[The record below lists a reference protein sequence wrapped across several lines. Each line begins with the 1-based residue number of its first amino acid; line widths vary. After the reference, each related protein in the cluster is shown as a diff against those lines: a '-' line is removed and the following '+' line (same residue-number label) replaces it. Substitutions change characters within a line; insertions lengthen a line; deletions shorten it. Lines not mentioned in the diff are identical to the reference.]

1 MRSIIFIFL
10 LTIDSFF
17 FARALVLSEVMSN
30 PIGDDGGR
38 EWIEIYNPTDS
49 DIDIAGMTV
58 SIKGG
63 APIFT
68 APVSGGTTLTPHMF
82 GIIASTVSGQTKFLL
97 DYPSYNGLL
106 LKSSISLVNTGITS
120 ISLGL
125 HGSVADSIPSY
136 TAAKEG
142 STYSL
147 IEGVFV
153 AGAPTPGADNVQS
166 TSGTD
171 STSTTTNQSGNQV
184 TLSQMSSPS
193 ADIVLFLP
201 FEKTV
206 VAGAPALFSTQGMTR
221 AGKPLDNMS
230 YLWSFGEG
238 GQGTGS
244 STLYR
249 YLYPGRY
256 ILQVEGGNGLV
267 LGIGRMIVNVVAPD
281 ISITPIEQGK
291 YGNYIDITNPNSY
304 DLDISGW
311 KMSLDGA
318 LFSFPKN
325 TLLGTG
331 STHFSGI
338 AMGFASTTISTST
351 VIKLLFPTMEE
362 VVRIIQGT
370 TTEMSPQNTVDIVKN
385 STKLV
390 PTKVVQKIEIRQR
403 ITKDIIQQKTK
414 ATSTVVLVDHVGKKD
429 VRLASFFKSL
439 FGR

>member
-1 MRSIIFIFL
+1 MRSIIIISL
-10 LTIDSFF
+10 LIINSFF
-17 FARALVLSEVMSN
+17 FSYALVLSEVMSN

-38 EWIEIYNPTDS
+38 EWIEVYNPTDS
-49 DIDIAGMTV
+49 DIDISGVTV

-63 APIFT
+63 AHIVT
-68 APVSGGTTLTPHMF
+68 TPVSGGTTLTPHSF

-106 LKSSISLVNTGITS
+106 LKSSISLVNAGITS
-120 ISLGL
+120 ISLNL
-125 HGSVADSIPSY
+125 QGSVTDSIPSY

-153 AGAPTPGADNVQS
+153 TGVPTPGAENVRS

-171 STSTTTNQSGNQV
+171 STSTTTIQSGNQV

-221 AGKPLDNMS
+221 AGKPLENMS

-244 STLYR
+244 TTLYR

-256 ILQVEGGNGLV
+256 ILQIEGGNGLV
-267 LGIGRMIVNVVAPD
+267 LGTGRMIVNVVAPD
-281 ISITPIEQGK
+281 IAIAPIEQGK
-291 YGNYIDITNPNSY
+291 YGNFIDITNPNSY
-304 DLDISGW
+304 DLEISGW
-311 KMSLDGA
+311 KLSLDGA

-325 TLLGTG
+325 TLLGSGT
-331 STHFSGI
+331 THFSGI

-362 VVRIIQGT
+362 VIRIIQGT
-370 TTEMSPQNTVDIVKN
+370 TTEIVPS
-385 STKLV
+385 STKDTV
-390 PTKVVQKIEIRQR
+390 KS
-403 ITKDIIQQKTK
+403 ITKFTPLKIKQNVATKQPVVKEVIQQKTK
-414 ATSTVVLVDHVGKKD
+414 VIATSTQTSHSQKKD
-429 VRLASFFKSL
+429 IRLASFFKSL
-439 FGR
+439 FGK